1 MAIDSHGH
9 EHEYEPQHGLPERL
23 PPDERILWQGSPHV
37 ATLAIEAF
45 HMRAVAF
52 YFAALMA
59 WRAATAWA
67 EGGAAAALP
76 SLILPMLLSV
86 TALGLLGTLA
96 WLTARTAVYTITDKR
111 VVMRIGV
118 VLTLTFNLPLR
129 VIESAGVRRRRSG
142 HGDLVLALS
151 GPDHI
156 PYLHLWPHARPW
168 RLSRTE
174 PMLRALPQVQTVAEV
189 LAQALAACH
198 GVPAQTATNA
208 RPASTTPSASNTSGR
223 HAGGGRAAPAA
234 MDGGLGHRP
243 LVIGSLEAQR

>member
-9 EHEYEPQHGLPERL
+9 EHEFEPQHGLPERL
-23 PPDERILWQGSPHV
+23 PANERILWQGSPDV
-37 ATLAIEAF
+37 ATLAIDAF
-45 HMRAVAF
+45 HIRTVAL
-52 YFAALMA
+52 YFAAMLA
-59 WRAATAWA
+59 WGAATAWN
-67 EGGAAAALP
+67 EGGALAALT
-76 SLILPMLLSV
+76 SLIGPALLSA
-86 TALGLLGTLA
+86 TALALLGTLA

-129 VIESAGVRRRRSG
+129 VVESAAVRRRRSG

-174 PMLRALPQVQTVAEV
+174 PMLRALPQVQAVADV
-189 LAQALAACH
+189 LTRALADVH
-198 GVPAQTATNA
+198 GVPAGGASAAAGASPTSAPS
-208 RPASTTPSASNTSGR
+208 RPAPAGR
-223 HAGGGRAAPAA
+223 THPGTADA
-234 MDGGLGHRP
+234 GLG
-243 LVIGSLEAQR
+243 LGSLSMGSMEAQR